1 MVPKVEARVVPKG
14 RSHCASDRNPALHRE
29 MSPGPEDPT
38 GVDPPCLLYLVD
50 GGVFADEGQGGLIR
64 FEYRHGS
71 PLRVGR
77 SSDTALPSL
86 RPIPPLPKS
95 ARFGE

>member
-77 SSDTALPSL
+77 SSQHRIAEPPTHPSL
-86 RPIPPLPKS
+86 
-95 ARFGE
+95 ARISSLR